1 MSDEKRTRKLWLYAP
16 GAGASQWEL
25 YKEQGVA
32 GIGYNDLG
40 LKDLSQY
47 ESEEDAVDAR
57 VTSGK
62 EWSAKMLYRFYS
74 RLQIGDILLAK
85 QGRSKLVGWGEVTGE
100 YEYQPGR
107 FETSAHE
114 HFRAVRWHEH
124 EIEWPSLLAME
135 SFLEK
140 THKAKFKQTLANKLG
155 LASTANLMD
164 ELLGYFESQPDDVE
178 SVMIP
183 TPGNL
188 MKTAEVVKY
197 PRAARNIVLYGPPG
211 TGKTFGIRDTIASI
225 LHEFDDPLAERDD
238 LITSLMQEKRIAYVT
253 FHQSYTYEDLI
264 EGLRPSVQDGVIQ
277 YNIEDGIFKQLALDA
292 WRSYLWQEQTEEGVT
307 PETRDDA
314 RTAPQYFLVIDELN
328 RGNVSKIFG
337 ELITLLEP
345 SKRLGMEEQMIVTLP
360 LSKEPFGVPANLHV
374 IATMNTADRS
384 IATLDVALRRRFRFE
399 ERMPDVGILEKTLA
413 ESDVKKKVIA
423 LFEVLNRRIEFLVDR
438 DHTLGHAIF
447 MGVESYSSLR
457 EVMRYNVIPLLQE
470 YFYGEWDKIALVL
483 GHDVDAPFGILK
495 QQRLDRDL
503 LFPVAKDVVLE
514 AARDRYEIDDAF
526 LTARE
531 EELAPYF
538 DQVLGTGVGSP

>member
-1 MSDEKRTRKLWLYAP
+1 MADEKRTRKLWLYAP
-16 GAGASQWEL
+16 GAGASQWDL

-32 GIGYNDLG
+32 GIGYNDLELG
-40 LKDLSQY
+40 DLSQY
-47 ESEEDAVDAR
+47 ESEEDAVDAKA
-57 VTSGK
+57 TPGK

-74 RLQIGDILLAK
+74 RVQIGDIFLAK
-85 QGRSKLVGWGEVTGE
+85 QGRSKLVGWGEVTGG
-100 YEYQPGR
+100 YEYRPGR
-107 FETSAHE
+107 FETSTHE

-140 THKAKFKQTLANKLG
+140 THKTKFKQTLASKLG
-155 LASTANLMD
+155 LASAASVMD
-164 ELLGYFESQPDDVE
+164 ELLGYFEARPDDVE
-178 SVMIP
+178 SVMVP

-188 MKTAEVVKY
+188 MKTAEVVNH
-197 PRAARNIVLYGPPG
+197 PCAAHNIVLYGPPG

-225 LHEFDDPLAERDD
+225 LREFRDPIVEQDD
-238 LITSLMQEKRIAYVT
+238 LIAALMQEKRAAYVT

-264 EGLRPSVQDGVIQ
+264 EGLRPAVQDGVIQ

-292 WRSYLWQEQTEEGVT
+292 WRSYLWQEQTEEGVI
-307 PETRDDA
+307 PKTRDDA

-384 IATLDVALRRRFRFE
+384 IATLDIALRRRFRFE
-399 ERMPDVGILEKTLA
+399 ERMPDASVLENTLA
-413 ESDVKKKVIA
+413 ASKVKEKVIA
-423 LFEVLNRRIEFLVDR
+423 LFNVLNQRIEFLIDR
-438 DHTLGHAIF
+438 DHMLGHAIF
-447 MGVESYSSLR
+447 MGVVSYSDLR

-483 GHDVDAPFGILK
+483 GHDPGAAFGILK
-495 QQRLDRDL
+495 QHRLDRDA
-503 LFPVAKDVVLE
+503 LFPTAKDAVLE
-514 AARDRYEIDDAF
+514 AARVRYEIDYAF